1 MKLNWKV
8 CGMSH
13 SQNITEVL
21 TLKPNY
27 MGFIFYQKSARYV
40 GDTFKL
46 PSISFPDTQKVGV
59 FVNHSID
66 FIFSQVVRYQL
77 DIIQLHGDETVDFC
91 EAIKSPILRGA
102 RDIPNHVKT
111 IKAFG
116 IGADFEF
123 ANLAQYL
130 PHCDYFLFDTQTKAY
145 GGSGKTFDWEIL
157 KNYPFDMPI
166 FLSGGISCE
175 NLPEVLKFIK
185 THQQIPII
193 ALDINSKFEISPALK
208 NFELLRQFKHIL
220 EEA

>member
-1 MKLNWKV
+1 MKLHWKV

-21 TLKPNY
+21 TLEPNY

-46 PSISFPDTQKVGV
+46 PSIAFTNTQKVGV

-77 DIIQLHGDETVDFC
+77 DTIQLHGDENVDFC
-91 EAIKSPILRGA
+91 AAIKSPILRGA

-116 IGADFEF
+116 ISADFNF
-123 ANLAQYL
+123 TNLVPYL
-130 PHCDYFLFDTQTKAY
+130 PHCDYFLFDTQTKNY
-145 GGSGKTFDWEIL
+145 GGSGQTFDWKIL
-157 KNYPFDMPI
+157 QSYPFDTPI

-185 THQQIPII
+185 AHQQIPII